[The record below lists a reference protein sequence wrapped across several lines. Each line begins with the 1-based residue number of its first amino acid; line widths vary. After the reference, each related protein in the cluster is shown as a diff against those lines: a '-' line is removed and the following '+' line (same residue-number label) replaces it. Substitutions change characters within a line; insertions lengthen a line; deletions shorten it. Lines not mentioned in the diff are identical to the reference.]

1 MIFFFFFFFTGISPD
16 EPKRRG
22 EATTPEH
29 YGTTVPLLLKGK
41 ERRPLNQLRTG
52 VNAHKAT

>member
-1 MIFFFFFFFTGISPD
+1 MIFFFVFTGISPD

-41 ERRPLNQLRTG
+41 ERRPVNQLRTG